1 MKNPNIAKVLKEYRK
16 LNHYSVEDVVI
27 KLKDH
32 NLPFAVKT
40 VYGWESGQTQP
51 DADTLLVLCKI
62 YKIDNILETFGYEVS
77 SSPFSANIL
86 KSFSIS
92 AAVLGWIGFFSF
104 PFKKYASGLLSV

>member
-40 VYGWESGQTQP
+40 VYGWESG
-51 DADTLLVLCKI
+51 
-62 YKIDNILETFGYEVS
+62 
-77 SSPFSANIL
+77 
-86 KSFSIS
+86 
-92 AAVLGWIGFFSF
+92 
-104 PFKKYASGLLSV
+104 